1 MRERLNDRPDLTK
14 DDQAQF
20 DELRRSIGRGTLRLP
35 KRVKPVMRVRK
46 GSWKRATWRGVSRWL
61 IVVALVVD
69 IIAWVSYISD
79 QRFFRSL
86 AEELFEGKRPTDQEI
101 LTRFVDYAHK
111 ELERPSYEDL
121 PSPLIKL
128 YYRYNPFHPSPR
140 DVIEYGC
147 DYRGGCGSS
156 SRVVMALLSAAGI
169 PSRSLI
175 LLDDE
180 GRRIHAVVNAF
191 VRGRWAVADPLY
203 GIVFIRGDSTLVTA
217 EELREDR
224 GLFLSNVTPV
234 PEYPADLFVYDNYA
248 LLNWKKIPVI
258 MPAARRVL
266 SRTIGEERTA
276 SITRPRIWMYPL
288 PAFAVAFTAFTLVFA
303 GIIYFPR
310 ALRRSRAARF
320 GEED

>member
-1 MRERLNDRPDLTK
+1 MNDKPDSTN

-20 DELRRSIGRGTLRLP
+20 DELRRSIGGKAVGLP
-35 KRVKPVMRVRK
+35 KRVKSAKRRRK
-46 GSWKRATWRGVSRWL
+46 IDRRGVTWRGMSRWL

-69 IIAWVSYISD
+69 IIAWFSSISD
-79 QRFFRSL
+79 QQFFRSL
-86 AEELFEGKRPTDQEI
+86 ADELLEGKRLSDQKI
-101 LTRFVDYAHK
+101 LTRFVDYAHN

-128 YYRYNPFHPSPR
+128 YYKYNPFHPSAR

-156 SRVVMALLSAAGI
+156 SRVVLELLSAAGI
-169 PSRSLI
+169 RSRSLI

-180 GRRIHAVVNAF
+180 DRSIHAVVNTF
-191 VRGRWAVADPLY
+191 IGGKWAVADPLY

-224 GLFLSNVTPV
+224 DLFLSNVTQV
-234 PEYPADLFVYDNYA
+234 PGYPADVYDYDNYA
-248 LLNWKKIPVI
+248 LMNWKKIPVV
-258 MPAARRVL
+258 MPAARWAL

-288 PAFAVAFTAFTLVFA
+288 PAFAVAFTVFTVVFA
-303 GIIYFPR
+303 GIIHLPL